1 MALAGDVIGDVIGSV
16 IRDVIGPPM
25 RGRGLPY
32 ARRATRA
39 RAHARE
45 YHTHPR
51 TVNTSPS
58 VAGAEA

>member
-16 IRDVIGPPM
+16 IRDVIRPPM
-25 RGRGLPY
+25 WVRGRPY

-45 YHTHPR
+45 YHTNTGP
-51 TVNTSPS
+51 VNTSLS